1 MEVWLM
7 IECHVTDS
15 NSVNPKQLYCTY
27 RLFEKAPE
35 VFLRVLASEQL
46 RFLLEIKHQTLFL

>member
-1 MEVWLM
+1 M

-27 RLFEKAPE
+27 RPFEKAPE